1 MSWGSLCTY
10 RIYRKSSSPFPWGCL
25 NFDISSR
32 EGTAW
37 WLLVALCVIGGRYS
51 FFPFSDLTQ
60 ISKFAMWIAINKN
73 IAIHIANLERFE
85 FKLADNSAKSS
96 AHDIG
101 LWLLKGTAFAL
112 NIKKAEVRLRTSA
125 IYRKKE
131 SINCFTL
138 LYTFSF
144 DKGFRSYNPDEP
156 LMHLRH
162 NWQRHAG
169 KLHRVWSS

>member
-1 MSWGSLCTY
+1 MLVNDTIVI
-10 RIYRKSSSPFPWGCL
+10 RI
-25 NFDISSR
+25 IH
-32 EGTAW
+32 
-37 WLLVALCVIGGRYS
+37 
-51 FFPFSDLTQ
+51 
-60 ISKFAMWIAINKN
+60 MWSNN
-73 IAIHIANLERFE
+73 RFE

-101 LWLLKGTAFAL
+101 LWLLKSNAFVL

-125 IYRKKE
+125 IYRQQE
-131 SINCFTL
+131 SINGFTL

-162 NWQRHAG
+162 N
-169 KLHRVWSS
+169 

>member
-1 MSWGSLCTY
+1 M
-10 RIYRKSSSPFPWGCL
+10 
-25 NFDISSR
+25 N
-32 EGTAW
+32 
-37 WLLVALCVIGGRYS
+37 
-51 FFPFSDLTQ
+51 
-60 ISKFAMWIAINKN
+60 AIFLF
-73 IAIHIANLERFE
+73 IAIHITNLERFE

-96 AHDIG
+96 THDIG
-101 LWLLKGTAFAL
+101 LWLLKSTAFVL

-125 IYRKKE
+125 IYRRKE

-144 DKGFRSYNPDEP
+144 GKEFRSYNPDEA

-169 KLHRVWSS
+169 KLHRV